1 LKLSSN
7 KTTFKSIQK
16 KIMKYLAILTSLFFV
31 SCVGKT
37 ETKEVSQ
44 RTEDSN
50 GNVTIMTLDPGHFHA
65 ALVQKSM
72 YEQVNPEVYV
82 YGPDGADVTDHLG
95 RIEGFNTRTENPT
108 RWVEKIYTGDD
119 YLQKMISEKPGNVM
133 VVSGKNNK
141 KMEYIKS
148 AIDAGINVYAD
159 KPMAISP
166 EGFKTLENVFKT
178 AKEKKLLVY
187 DIMTERFE
195 ITTILQRELSMN
207 TEVFGTLIEGSAEK
221 PAITKESVH
230 HFFKYVSGN
239 PLKRPD
245 WFFDTKQR
253 GEGLND
259 VSTHLVDLVQW
270 EAFPN
275 VTLKKSDIE
284 IVNAKHWTTELTK
297 EMFNKVTGANSYPD
311 FLKKDLDGDNLKIY
325 CNGSIIYKIK
335 GKYAKT
341 SVIWNFQAPDGT
353 GDTHYSI
360 MRGTQCDLEIK
371 QGAEEGYKTRLYI
384 TLKEGVDTTTFEQHL
399 KSAVESKIA
408 QKYVGLKLQK
418 LSASTWTVDV
428 PSEFKIGHEQ
438 HFSQVTKN
446 YLKYLKESNMP
457 KWEIPN
463 MIVKYY
469 TTSEA
474 LKFVYAKN

>member
-1 LKLSSN
+1 
-7 KTTFKSIQK
+7 
-16 KIMKYLAILTSLFFV
+16 MKYSAILCGLV
-31 SCVGKT
+31 LASCATKT
-37 ETKEVSQ
+37 EK
-44 RTEDSN
+44 TEMTETVPKKSE
-50 GNVTIMTLDPGHFHA
+50 VTIMTLDPGHFHA

-72 YEQVNPEVYV
+72 YEQVNAEVFV
-82 YGPDGADVTDHLG
+82 YGPEGADITDHLA
-95 RIEGFNTRTENPT
+95 RIDGFNSREENPT
-108 RWVEKIYTGDD
+108 NWVEKVYKGDD
-119 YLQKMISEKPGNVM
+119 YLEKMIAEKPGNVM
-133 VVSGKNNK
+133 VVSGKNDR
-141 KMEYIKS
+141 KMDYIKA
-148 AIDAGINVYAD
+148 AIDAGIHVYAD
-159 KPMAISP
+159 KPMAINP
-166 EGFKTLENVFKT
+166 EGFAILEEVFKT
-178 AKEKKLLVY
+178 AAEKDLLVY

-195 ITTILQRELSMN
+195 ITTILQRELSMIP
-207 TEVFGTLIEGSAEK
+207 EVFGELTEGTAEK

-297 EMFNKVTGANSYPD
+297 EMFAKVTGANSYPD
-311 FLKKDLDGDNLKIY
+311 FLQKDVDGGKLKIY
-325 CNGSIIYKIK
+325 CNGAITYKIK
-335 GKYAKT
+335 GKFAKT
-341 SVIWNFQAPDGT
+341 SVIWNFQAPEGT

-371 QGAEEGYKTRLYI
+371 QGAEEGYKARLYI
-384 TLKEGVDTTTFEQHL
+384 TLKKGIDATVFEQHL
-399 KSAVESKIA
+399 NAAIESNIS
-408 QKYVGLKLQK
+408 QKYAGLKLQK
-418 LSASTWTVDV
+418 LNETTWTVDV
-428 PSEFKIGHEQ
+428 PAEYKIGHEQ

-446 YLKYLKESNMP
+446 YLKYLKEGNMP
-457 KWEIPN
+457 AWEVPN

-474 LKFVYAKN
+474 LKFVNEKN